1 MWFQKDSRFVY
12 FFFKEL
18 SCISNK
24 FGVFSNPFGVKEENK
39 LQWANN
45 GKAKELAPELITYW
59 SKDDAL

>member
-12 FFFKEL
+12 FFFKKL
-18 SCISNK
+18 SCINNIS
-24 FGVFSNPFGVKEENK
+24 GVFAYPFGVEEESR

-45 GKAKELAPELITYW
+45 GKSKELAPELITYW